1 MKSVEFIR
9 RKQSI
14 WAEMNNAILSEHSSA
29 EITGNVFDFWKNRED
44 KTLLAKALNIIS
56 KNITEIAFK
65 EVYPILKT
73 SDDTCPTIDVTI
85 KYKNGACCAIES
97 TFSEPYVRSTE
108 NDGLGE
114 KYIAMFNDWQHM
126 PNIKKFAQLIARE
139 DTQFDKLHPAH
150 LIKQMLAMMNLHENQ
165 KDRFILLYLYY
176 DVPGRG
182 GCQHLDEIEKFS
194 KIIRQDGINFQTLT
208 WQDLIYSL
216 YSSVDK
222 SDPLMNDYIT
232 NICKRYL

>member
-1 MKSVEFIR
+1 MKSVEFIK

-14 WAEMNNAILSEHSSA
+14 WAEMNNVVLSEHPSA
-29 EITGNVFDFWKNRED
+29 ELTENIFGFWKDRED
-44 KTLLAKALNIIS
+44 KTLLAKALKIIS
-56 KNITEIAFK
+56 KNIAAISFG
-65 EVYPILKT
+65 EVYPILQS

-97 TFSEPYVRSTE
+97 TFAEPYLKKSE

-114 KYIAMFNDWQHM
+114 KYIEMFNDWQHL
-126 PNIKKFAQLIARE
+126 PNIKKFAQLIAHE
-139 DTQFDKLHPAH
+139 DTQFDKLKSAQ
-150 LIKQMLAMMNLHENQ
+150 LVKQMLALMNLHSNN

-216 YSSVDK
+216 YSNVDK
-222 SDPLMNDYIT
+222 SDPLMVDYVT
-232 NICKRYL
+232 EICKRYL